1 MSADPWH
8 YPRPELARKYLELM
22 SPGPAEAITLFSQ
35 RRTGKTA
42 FLANDIADAAQ
53 AIGRV
58 PVFVDLWK
66 GRLDPGPALAE
77 QLRMAALTLE
87 QPKGFLQRIG
97 RTEVTSV
104 GLAGQSLSFK
114 DRPTP
119 EAPTDPTLAISYWGE
134 RMARATDK
142 PIVLMI
148 DEVQALA
155 TGKNAVDTASALRA
169 FLQSPAARSG
179 KVQPIFTGSSRDGIQ
194 RLVNDSKAA
203 FYQYGAMPD
212 FPSPDDGIARFMAKR
227 LRESAGVDVNETK
240 LLAAFEELERKPG
253 PLKSMVVAMATDRS
267 ADVDKYLHMQI
278 GELRAAA
285 DVRVE
290 LARLRPIEKVIIQ
303 RIADAKSL
311 FSKEAQQDYMDRVG
325 TALNNKS
332 INDAVTKLRNANLVT
347 KVGHGQYVIEDE
359 EVAAAVVNELEDLA
373 PKAPSATSVARAAMN
388 RWLEDQDAAKVEFPT
403 FAKVMQTFEDRIKA
417 HATELL
423 QKGTDLNDVFKTM
436 QRLKAE
442 AADRIINAGRLLDRD
457 KPPMIEPIRGRDED
471 HER

>member
-8 YPRPELARKYLELM
+8 YPRTDLARKYLELM
-22 SPGPAEAITLFSQ
+22 RPGPAESITLFSQ

-42 FLANDIADAAQ
+42 FLANDVADVAQ
-53 AIGRV
+53 ELGRI

-66 GRLDPGPALAE
+66 ERLDPGPALAE
-77 QLRMAALTLE
+77 QLRIAALTLE
-87 QPKGFLQRIG
+87 QPQGFLQRIG

-119 EAPTDPTLAISYWGE
+119 EAPSSPTLAISYWGD
-134 RMARATDK
+134 RMARATSK
-142 PIVLMI
+142 PIVLMV

-155 TGKNAVDTASALRA
+155 TGKNALETASALRA
-169 FLQSPAARSG
+169 FLQSPSARAG
-179 KVQPIFTGSSRDGIQ
+179 RVQPIFTGSSRDGIQ

-212 FPSPDDGIARFMAKR
+212 FPSPDDGIARFMAKQ
-227 LRESAGVDVNETK
+227 LKNLAGVTVDEAR
-240 LLAAFEELERKPG
+240 LLHAFEELERKPG
-253 PLKSMVVAMATDRS
+253 PLKSMVVSMATDRS
-267 ADVDKYLHMQI
+267 ADVDKYLNMQI

-303 RIADAKSL
+303 RIADGDSL
-311 FSKEAQQDYMDRVG
+311 FSKEAQQDYVERVG
-325 TALNNKS
+325 TSLNNKS
-332 INDAVTKLRNANLVT
+332 INDALTKLRNANLVT
-347 KVGHGQYVIEDE
+347 RVGHGQYVIEDE

-373 PKAPSATSVARAAMN
+373 PKAPSASSVARLAMN
-388 RWLEDQDAAKVEFPT
+388 RWLEDQDAAKVEHPG
-403 FAKVMQTFEDRIKA
+403 FAKLMVQLEERIKE

-423 QKGTDLNDVFKTM
+423 KNGTDLNDVFKTM
-436 QRLKAE
+436 QRLKSE
-442 AADRIINAGRLLDRD
+442 AADRIVNGERFLDRD